1 MLIGNLATLVWTREN
16 FHILSL
22 LGDNVA
28 ETKDSSFRRVL
39 KNLSYRS
46 RTKKFDLLN
55 SVFRPRPED
64 RVLDVGASGEVF
76 LQYSLEDVYPFP
88 ERIVAGGYEAGEIQA
103 ARRHYPQPTYAQFD
117 GCALPFPDQSFDLV
131 FSNAV
136 IEHILGAGR
145 QEKFAQEIMRVGKS
159 WFVTTPNYWY
169 PFETHHHL
177 PFFQFLP
184 RPVQMQYN
192 RVLGT
197 HIPKGT
203 VQELGLLSAR
213 QLGRLFP
220 NGRIAKMRVTFWP
233 ETLVAYHL
241 HPERARMLDRL
252 AGAEGPGT

>member
-1 MLIGNLATLVWTREN
+1 MP
-16 FHILSL
+16 
-22 LGDNVA
+22 
-28 ETKDSSFRRVL
+28 ETTDSAFRRVL
-39 KNLSYRS
+39 KNLSHRS
-46 RTKKFDLLN
+46 RTKKFDLL
-55 SVFRPRPED
+55 SRVFRPRPED

-88 ERIVAGGYEAGEIQA
+88 ARIVAGGYSTGEILA
-103 ARRHYPQPTYAQFD
+103 ARRHYPQPQYVLFD

-145 QEKFAQEIMRVGKS
+145 QERFAREIMRVGKS

-192 RVLGT
+192 RWLGT

-213 QLGRLFP
+213 QLHRLFP
-220 NGRIAKMRVTFWP
+220 TSQIAKVRVTFWP
-233 ETLVAYHL
+233 ETIVAYHM
-241 HPERARMLDRL
+241 PGERGRTA
-252 AGAEGPGT
+252 

>member
-1 MLIGNLATLVWTREN
+1 M
-16 FHILSL
+16 
-22 LGDNVA
+22 A
-28 ETKDSSFRRVL
+28 ETQDSAFRRVL
-39 KNLSYRS
+39 KNLSHRS

-55 SVFRPRPED
+55 KVFCPRPQD

-88 ERIVAGGYEAGEIQA
+88 ERIVAGGYEAHEILA
-103 ARRHYPQPTYAQFD
+103 ARRQYPQPQYALFD

-136 IEHILGAGR
+136 IEHILGPGR
-145 QEKFAQEIMRVGKS
+145 QEKFAQEVMRVGKS

-192 RVLGT
+192 RLLGT

-213 QLGRLFP
+213 QLRRLFP
-220 NGRIAKMRVTFWP
+220 TSRIAKVTG
-233 ETLVAYHL
+233 HL
-241 HPERARMLDRL
+241 L
-252 AGAEGPGT
+252 AGNPCGLSPASRAIRRNCRLTIVDCRSTILGCGLWISSCA